1 MLGWY
6 AESVSNDNEK
16 IEPVVGLLVLG
27 LVSPHAD
34 CENSSSTVFLE
45 DELTGTLAEGRFLR
59 IRRFLNSLVVEVSVV
74 WTRGPSFVFRG
85 RIPTR
90 SNTAPTEKRTR
101 ETDGRI
107 ELRINPGVAN
117 ANPRTKTHDCK
128 EGLVHV
134 GISSTTALVCRHLS
148 QTTHVAPPN
157 KYPDRRRVASA
168 IHSSDWENGIC
179 TENALWVVSG
189 TSKNTNWIASRRY
202 PMCMTILVA

>member
-1 MLGWY
+1 MQTAKTLLLPYFWRMSSQARLPREDFSAY
-6 AESVSNDNEK
+6 A
-16 IEPVVGLLVLG
+16 VL
-27 LVSPHAD
+27 
-34 CENSSSTVFLE
+34 
-45 DELTGTLAEGRFLR
+45 
-59 IRRFLNSLVVEVSVV
+59 LNSLVVEVSVV

-85 RIPTR
+85 RIPTK

-157 KYPDRRRVASA
+157 KYPDRRRVPSP

-179 TENALWVVSG
+179 TENACGS
-189 TSKNTNWIASRRY
+189 SRELARIRTGLLAGGIQ
-202 PMCMTILVA
+202 CA